1 MMTFD
6 NLSWVS
12 FFSKRPDT
20 LSCFMSRKT
29 TIHVLINTIGTYLNV
44 AFSMIFVFV
53 LTRLMGKVEYG
64 TLLVLLTIMYLG
76 ATILDG
82 GVTTIIFAKLPAA
95 FAKRD
100 FSTSYAYIKSILY
113 YQTICVITLI
123 YIFIFLFPT
132 LDHYF
137 LHTDATWVTYSF
149 VGLSILMFV
158 WQNTVQNILLAAG
171 KFALTN
177 VWFNVSNLARLV
189 LFPLLHITGTLTMS
203 LVVFVFGIIGP
214 LTFLGAI
221 ALMYRSHLRPIWYT
235 KPDIT
240 YLDVRQVLT
249 GFAAQ
254 QMFSTGMRADLFILK
269 YLRLDS
275 AVGDYGLAQK
285 IILAIISV
293 VVSTTQVLSPKFSHV
308 HSRSQLRSL
317 LRQSVSYLMIPTVLF
332 LLLLCIPEWVFELV
346 FTDKFAEALPLTRM
360 LGLAYATFALSQIPW
375 LALLYTFKKHG
386 ILLVTN
392 TIFLVVNTTCTL
404 IAVLLW
410 GPIGGPLA
418 IGVSF
423 FTITVVQSIF
433 VYRAYLSLPEAVDA

>member
-1 MMTFD
+1 MHQHQR
-6 NLSWVS
+6 V
-12 FFSKRPDT
+12 
-20 LSCFMSRKT
+20 
-29 TIHVLINTIGTYLNV
+29 
-44 AFSMIFVFV
+44 
-53 LTRLMGKVEYG
+53 
-64 TLLVLLTIMYLG
+64 
-76 ATILDG
+76 
-82 GVTTIIFAKLPAA
+82 
-95 FAKRD
+95 
-100 FSTSYAYIKSILY
+100 
-113 YQTICVITLI
+113 
-123 YIFIFLFPT
+123 
-132 LDHYF
+132 
-137 LHTDATWVTYSF
+137 
-149 VGLSILMFV
+149 
-158 WQNTVQNILLAAG
+158 
-171 KFALTN
+171 
-177 VWFNVSNLARLV
+177 
-189 LFPLLHITGTLTMS
+189 
-203 LVVFVFGIIGP
+203 
-214 LTFLGAI
+214 
-221 ALMYRSHLRPIWYT
+221 YRSHLRPIWYT